1 MDDRAR
7 QLARGHWAALDA
19 AMSRT
24 IPRDQVDRCRDGIRW
39 GLSDIAAKYARR
51 LIDAAG
57 DDVRS
62 VGLETVGRELA
73 TVLSAAWGPPKNRQT

>member
-24 IPRDQVDRCRDGIRW
+24 IPRDQVDWCRDGIRW